1 MVLLDAATYQQ
12 LTSDLEA
19 IKAREQSIL
28 DDLAGRFD
36 ARLAVLQEPGARQRA
51 RALFES
57 RGKLARPPKA
67 GASF

>member
-1 MVLLDAATYQQ
+1 
-12 LTSDLEA
+12 LTADLGA

-36 ARLAVLQEPGARQRA
+36 TRLAVLQEPGAQQRVT
-51 RALFES
+51 ALFES